1 MKVVPLFTDDTTPLR
16 AFLPLAPLLPFIQRA
31 ERAAAGPYAFDLG
44 RDALARRIADR
55 VGGKPESFDRLLQ
68 RIASGR
74 QPTISAKIAD
84 ELCIGLSLHPS
95 LIWPREW
102 PQTRDDAKAAS

>member
-1 MKVVPLFTDDTTPLR
+1 MKVVSLFTDDTTPLR

-31 ERAAAGPYAFDLG
+31 ERAAAGPYAFDFG
-44 RDALARRIADR
+44 RNALSQRIADC
-55 VGGKPESFDRLLQ
+55 VGGKPESFERLLN

-74 QPTISAKIAD
+74 KQMISAKSAD
-84 ELCIGLSLHPS
+84 ELCIALGLHPA
-95 LIWPREW
+95 LVWPREW